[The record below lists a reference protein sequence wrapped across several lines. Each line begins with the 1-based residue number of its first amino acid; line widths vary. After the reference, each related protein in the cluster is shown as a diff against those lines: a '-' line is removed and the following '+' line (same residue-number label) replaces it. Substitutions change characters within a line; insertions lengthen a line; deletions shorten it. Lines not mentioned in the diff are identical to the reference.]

1 VACVSYRAGHDN
13 SPLAGATA
21 AAAAAAAAGA
31 GATPVKQLS
40 DGVLAGR
47 ASPPTPHQSAVSGQH
62 HACGAIP
69 SVSAGVRQSNV

>member
-13 SPLAGATA
+13 SPLAGATTA
-21 AAAAAAAAGA
+21 AAGAAGA
-31 GATPVKQLS
+31 GAMPVKQLS

-62 HACGAIP
+62 HACSAIP

>member
-13 SPLAGATA
+13 SPLAGATT
-21 AAAAAAAAGA
+21 AAAAAAAGA

-62 HACGAIP
+62 HACSAIP